1 MIAWIQGQVIAVE
14 EEAIVVLV
22 GGVGFRVYVTEP
34 SAYRVGEEAKLHT
47 HLHIRESMREN
58 ELSLYGFADEESRT
72 LFLLLLGV
80 SRVGP
85 KAALSLLRTLSP
97 ETLRGAILNRQA
109 AVLARAPG
117 IGKQTAEAIIL
128 HLHDR
133 LGKMMPGTAAVADE
147 TEVLDA
153 LTALGFS
160 IVEAQRAVQQLPRG
174 KELPLEEKIRL
185 ALAALGR

>member
-22 GGVGFRVYVTEP
+22 GGVGFRLHVTEP
-34 SAYRVGEEAKLHT
+34 SAYRIGEEARLHT
-47 HLHIRESMREN
+47 HLHVREN
-58 ELSLYGFADEESRT
+58 ELSLYGFADEESRA

-117 IGKQTAEAIIL
+117 IGKKAAEAIIL

-133 LGKMMPGTAAVADE
+133 LGKLGPGTAAMADE

-160 IVEAQRAVQQLPRG
+160 VVEAQRAVQQLPRG